1 MWGCALSCSVVL
13 FQIPVFRCFVLGN
26 HVRVSG
32 ILAGLQSLI
41 WVMMGVQG
49 VLVEK
54 LDMWD
59 GRQGCDV
66 GVDLSYS

>member
-1 MWGCALSCSVVL
+1 
-13 FQIPVFRCFVLGN
+13 
-26 HVRVSG
+26 
-32 ILAGLQSLI
+32 
-41 WVMMGVQG
+41 MGVQG
-49 VLVEK
+49 VLVGK

>member
-1 MWGCALSCSVVL
+1 MWGRVLSCSVVL
-13 FQIPVFRCFVLGN
+13 FQIPVCRCFVLSN
-26 HVRVSG
+26 HVRVLG
-32 ILAGLQSLI
+32 ILADLQSSI

-49 VLVEK
+49 VLVGK

>member
-1 MWGCALSCSVVL
+1 
-13 FQIPVFRCFVLGN
+13 
-26 HVRVSG
+26 
-32 ILAGLQSLI
+32 
-41 WVMMGVQG
+41 MGVQG
-49 VLVEK
+49 VLEGK